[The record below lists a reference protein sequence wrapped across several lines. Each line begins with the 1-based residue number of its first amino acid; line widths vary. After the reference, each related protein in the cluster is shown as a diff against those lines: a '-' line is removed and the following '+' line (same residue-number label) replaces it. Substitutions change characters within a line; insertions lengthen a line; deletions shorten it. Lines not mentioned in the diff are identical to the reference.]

1 MNRTIVSVSGYGA
14 TGSSAVTDYLK
25 GFESVEVL
33 DDFEFQIHYLPDG
46 ISDLDYKLNESCSRF
61 YDSDVAITRFLDLC
75 RQLERWYEPAFHG
88 HLYEM
93 AEEYIRSLSPV
104 TWQGY
109 WAWDRLHTPQD
120 YIDKCNS
127 ENYLRCKNNEKRRLF
142 NRFLRKLHLPQLTYQ
157 ELKKYGDF
165 FQQREMFMSIKPE
178 GFIEKTQQFS
188 ERLLDTARKK
198 DTSILVVNQL
208 LPPQNPQRYEKY
220 FSSPVKSIVVT
231 RDPRDLWM
239 HIRILR
245 QSMYLPHNNVDEF
258 INWYYANFNPYNNI
272 HAESVIR
279 LSFEDLVYNYSLS
292 TRNIADFLKIDKVC
306 ISNQSS
312 FDPSKSKANTQLF
325 RRYTNYSNEIS
336 RIEEKLSDYLFDFSK
351 YEYDSHCGNDVF

>member
-1 MNRTIVSVSGYGA
+1 MNKTIVSVSGYGA
-14 TGSSAVTDYLK
+14 TGSSAVVDYLK
-25 GFESVEVL
+25 GFEPVEVL

-75 RQLERWYEPAFHG
+75 RELERWYEPAFHG

-93 AEEYIRSLSPV
+93 AEEYIRSLNPV

-127 ENYLRCKNNEKRRLF
+127 ENELRWKNNEKRRFF
-142 NRFLRKLHLPQLTYQ
+142 NRLLRKLHLPQLPYQ
-157 ELKKYGDF
+157 ELRKYGDF

-239 HIRILR
+239 HYHILNR
-245 QSMYLPHNNVDEF
+245 SFHSPR
-258 INWYYANFNPYNNI
+258 NNI
-272 HAESVIR
+272 HEFVLWYKENMKEIANVFSDHILR
-279 LSFEDLVYNYSLS
+279 ISFESIVYNHEQTGKL
-292 TRNIADFLKIDKVC
+292 ICDFLNLNDDRNDNC
-306 ISNQSS
+306 HFNPTIS
-312 FDPSKSKANTQLF
+312 AVNTKLF
-325 RRYTNYSNEIS
+325 LKHPGLEQDIAYIENE
-336 RIEEKLSDYLFDFSK
+336 LHGYLFDFDK
-351 YEYDSHCGNDVF
+351 FEDIKDAENVNVF

>member
-1 MNRTIVSVSGYGA
+1 MNKTIVSVSGYGA
-14 TGSSAVTDYLK
+14 TGSSAVVDYLK
-25 GFESVEVL
+25 GFEPVEVL

-75 RQLERWYEPAFHG
+75 RELERWYEPAFHG

-93 AEEYIRSLSPV
+93 AEEYIRSLNPV

-127 ENYLRCKNNEKRRLF
+127 ENELRWKNNEKRRFF
-142 NRFLRKLHLPQLTYQ
+142 NRLLRKLHLPQLPYQ
-157 ELKKYGDF
+157 ELRKYGDF

-208 LPPQNPQRYEKY
+208 LPPQNPHRYEKY

-231 RDPRDLWM
+231 RDPRDLYIHVKRPKWQVVPYQNVKSFVAWYKENM
-239 HIRILR
+239 KKDSIYHDESSLRLYFEDMIYEFEATGDHIKDFLGVENDLIEN
-245 QSMYLPHNNVDEF
+245 SS
-258 INWYYANFNPYNNI
+258 FNPQI
-272 HAESVIR
+272 SV
-279 LSFEDLVYNYSLS
+279 
-292 TRNIADFLKIDKVC
+292 
-306 ISNQSS
+306 
-312 FDPSKSKANTQLF
+312 ANTQLF
-325 RRYTNYSNEIS
+325 KRFPEFDDDI
-336 RIEEKLSDYLFDFSK
+336 RIIEKELADYLYDFDNHKEVVAVS
-351 YEYDSHCGNDVF
+351 DLVF